1 MSFGG
6 AARGSGGRAR
16 GVLHRASGPSWPRKG
31 KHQRLIPA
39 PETSFYHTSGA
50 GNMAFAGMEWVLVL
64 VVVVVLFFGGAKVIP
79 KFAQSI
85 GRAKGEYER
94 GKLEVERELAAERAK
109 APSIDSCVKCGSK
122 LTADDVKCLN
132 CGSVRERPMAPSG
145 VGVAARQGRS
155 CAPV

>member
-1 MSFGG
+1 
-6 AARGSGGRAR
+6 
-16 GVLHRASGPSWPRKG
+16 
-31 KHQRLIPA
+31 
-39 PETSFYHTSGA
+39 
-50 GNMAFAGMEWVLVL
+50 MAFAGMEWVLVL

-79 KFAQSI
+79 QFAKNI

-109 APSIDSCVKCGSK
+109 APASDSCVKCGSK

-145 VGVAARQGRS
+145 VGVAAR
-155 CAPV
+155 